1 MEMGVLA
8 NPVNGTMPHNPGMP
22 HTPGIN
28 YVNGMAYLDL
38 GTAPASVISRF
49 SDYQRQ
55 FNALSHSLNELL
67 ARDSQLR
74 RKYRFI
80 QPADSRWL
88 LPLNH
93 SDASGM
99 NSQLTDAVRRLDM
112 LVVRQRLDS
121 RAAALEELLLGD
133 HSRTESHMNPL
144 SDRIKFPEVTSVSLS
159 GIALQQHSS
168 SYDKMRYTNE
178 KNDSAGQQIQFQ
190 SMDDHLQ
197 DKYRPQQDVQD
208 QRMTPQHHSPYS
220 HSPIP
225 NSQMTIEPQ
234 ITQNG
239 APPRSMQ
246 IGSDGQKS
254 PSMVVKGQK
263 KKFACHI
270 CGKEY
275 NTKQYIKQHVQSVHK
290 DLKDQTVTINNKTQL
305 TQVTPPSAPIASSAQ
320 FMQKLH
326 VCHADGCGMKF
337 PTALLLQK
345 HQRNVHGQQQ
355 PTQHMLSPQ
364 QNSHNGHSVT
374 TVKHDSTQL
383 SLQNGQNA
391 VVAMDPSPKALAPF
405 VPEEQ
410 QNMVECEEC
419 GKHVRETSLAA
430 HKKRHELAA
439 KRPFKCEICGK
450 GFMRTVT
457 LRDHMNTHNGVKPH
471 KCKVCGRGW
480 ASRPNMLKHVREKHP
495 EARIP
500 PKSINGMNETIEQQA
515 PPESALDIKTDSA
528 RLNIMEYSDG
538 PASQIN
544 EIRTLPS
551 APPSYTINKPV
562 TTIHNSPIQLSE
574 MPHSRDPHTNPG
586 DIQSILQRMGPR
598 TTSQGPVNGNSVSY
612 LNRTSDM
619 TMSQMASQSPVSVS
633 QSLSLSITEH

>member
-1 MEMGVLA
+1 
-8 NPVNGTMPHNPGMP
+8 
-22 HTPGIN
+22 
-28 YVNGMAYLDL
+28 MAYLDL

-121 RAAALEELLLGD
+121 RAAALEELLLAD
-133 HSRTESHMNPL
+133 QSRAEPQMNPL
-144 SDRIKFPEVTSVSLS
+144 SDRVKFPEVTSVSLS

-168 SYDKMRYTNE
+168 SYDKMRYSNE
-178 KNDSAGQQIQFQ
+178 KNDSASQQIQFQ
-190 SMDDHLQ
+190 TMDEHLQ
-197 DKYRPQQDVQD
+197 EKYRSQQEVQD

-225 NSQMTIEPQ
+225 NTQMSIEPQ
-234 ITQNG
+234 ISQNG
-239 APPRSMQ
+239 VPSRSMQ
-246 IGSDGQKS
+246 LGDGQKS

-305 TQVTPPSAPIASSAQ
+305 TQVTPPTAPISSSSQ

-355 PTQHMLSPQ
+355 PTQHLLSPQ
-364 QNSHNGHSVT
+364 QSVLTPQFNSSVSESKFAQSHNGHSVT
-374 TVKHDSTQL
+374 TVKHDTTQI
-383 SLQNGQNA
+383 SMQNGQNA
-391 VVAMDPSPKALAPF
+391 VVALDPSSQGAKSRVPF

-500 PKSINGMNETIEQQA
+500 PKSINGVEPMEQTPA
-515 PPESALDIKTDSA
+515 TTLDIKTDSS
-528 RLNIMEYSDG
+528 RLNIMEYQDG
-538 PASQIN
+538 PATQIN
-544 EIRTLPS
+544 EIRALPS

-562 TTIHNSPIQLSE
+562 TTIHNSPIQISE
-574 MPHSRDPHTNPG
+574 LPHSRDPHSNPG

-598 TTSQGPVNGNSVSY
+598 TNQGPVNGNSVSY